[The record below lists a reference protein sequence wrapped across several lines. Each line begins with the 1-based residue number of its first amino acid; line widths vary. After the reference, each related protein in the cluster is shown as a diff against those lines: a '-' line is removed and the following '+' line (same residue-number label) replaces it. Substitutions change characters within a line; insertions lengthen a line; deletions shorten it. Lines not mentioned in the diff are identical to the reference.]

1 MGKNHH
7 AKDNKNSDLYKLFAL
22 FYLMNSL
29 INKKN
34 PKDMNNNFNKNIN
47 QNDESNDKEYL
58 SSEDKPYIAVNTDSL
73 IESYKKNL
81 SGSLEKA
88 DIDDIPEEHEADDF
102 SEDYKISVISEVLPL
117 CENMVHTSPASK
129 EQIIVKIPVVL
140 AECTAAINIDSSV
153 KLDDNIIEINRISKH
168 VYLSQC
174 KLAPDTEKNSIH
186 TSILFIDGF
195 INENIEC
202 FSKESADNDILKYIT
217 FNIPFKC
224 AAGISFNTSPEFKWN
239 EPQNEAEILDQNHKQ
254 SSNVLEFFNE
264 KVFCKLTRAEIDGT
278 EFFENK
284 ADTVCPL
291 ITEKAVLFLTI
302 ELLQKQHVKIS

>member
-88 DIDDIPEEHEADDF
+88 DIDDIPEENEADDF
-102 SEDYKISVISEVLPL
+102 TEDYKISVISEVLPL

-140 AECTAAINIDSSV
+140 AECTAAINIDSSI
-153 KLDDNIIEINRISKH
+153 KLDDNILEIKR
-168 VYLSQC
+168 
-174 KLAPDTEKNSIH
+174 
-186 TSILFIDGF
+186 
-195 INENIEC
+195 
-202 FSKESADNDILKYIT
+202 
-217 FNIPFKC
+217 
-224 AAGISFNTSPEFKWN
+224 
-239 EPQNEAEILDQNHKQ
+239 
-254 SSNVLEFFNE
+254 
-264 KVFCKLTRAEIDGT
+264 
-278 EFFENK
+278 
-284 ADTVCPL
+284 
-291 ITEKAVLFLTI
+291 
-302 ELLQKQHVKIS
+302 